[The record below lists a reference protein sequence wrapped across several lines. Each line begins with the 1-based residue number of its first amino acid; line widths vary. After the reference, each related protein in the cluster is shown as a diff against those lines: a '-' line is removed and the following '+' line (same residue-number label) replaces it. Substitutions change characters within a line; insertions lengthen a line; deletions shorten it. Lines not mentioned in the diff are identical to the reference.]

1 MDERLSIT
9 VIIDGQKYPMN
20 IKRSEEEIIRRA
32 AQQINDRLVMYRQR
46 FASQK
51 KQPFDFF
58 AMVCLDFA
66 TRYLNSENASDDTEF
81 MSELQIL
88 SGEIDDY
95 IQKSN
100 VL

>member
-1 MDERLSIT
+1 MDERLSINVT
-9 VIIDGQKYPMN
+9 IDGHQYPMK
-20 IKRSEEEIIRRA
+20 IKRTEEEVIRRA
-32 AQQINDRLVMYRQR
+32 VQLINDKLVMYK
-46 FASQK
+46 QK
-51 KQPFDFF
+51 FSSKDKSPFDFL

-66 TRYLNSENASDDTEF
+66 TKYLNSENTSDDSDF
-81 MSELQIL
+81 VSELQIL

>member
-1 MDERLSIT
+1 MDERLSIN
-9 VIIDGQKYPMN
+9 VIIDGRQYPMK
-20 IKRSEEEIIRRA
+20 IKRNEEEVIRRA
-32 AQQINDRLVMYRQR
+32 VQLINDKLVMYK
-46 FASQK
+46 QK
-51 KQPFDFF
+51 FNAQNKQFDFL

-66 TRYLNSENASDDTEF
+66 TKYLNSENTSDDAEF
-81 MSELQIL
+81 VSELQIL

>member
-20 IKRSEEEIIRRA
+20 IKRSEEEVIRRA

-51 KQPFDFF
+51 
-58 AMVCLDFA
+58 
-66 TRYLNSENASDDTEF
+66 
-81 MSELQIL
+81 
-88 SGEIDDY
+88 
-95 IQKSN
+95 
-100 VL
+100 